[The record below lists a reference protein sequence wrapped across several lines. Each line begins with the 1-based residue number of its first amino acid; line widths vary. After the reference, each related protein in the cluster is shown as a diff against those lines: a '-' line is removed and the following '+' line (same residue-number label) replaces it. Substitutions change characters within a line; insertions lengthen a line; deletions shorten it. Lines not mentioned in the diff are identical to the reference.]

1 MVLRLALRPARHFAE
16 SMLCHVFDPAVPG
29 SARQGVFDMMEQFDR
44 PEFVMNAAFQQQA
57 LI

>member
-1 MVLRLALRPARHFAE
+1 
-16 SMLCHVFDPAVPG
+16 MLCHVFDLVPD

-57 LI
+57 LIGTRMLPDDIHATPPMV

>member
-1 MVLRLALRPARHFAE
+1 
-16 SMLCHVFDPAVPG
+16 MLCHVFDPAVPG